1 MATAIADKTTSL
13 LISFLLML
21 RKAKTFWPRFAEMG
35 EARRTSKE
43 TNGVAPMLV
52 VRNGNARHPGVYC
65 EIENC
70 GFEFALNAVNRWQVG
85 GNGR

>member
-1 MATAIADKTTSL
+1 MAGVASMATAIADKTTSL

-52 VRNGNARHPGVYC
+52 VRNGNARHPGR
-65 EIENC
+65 
-70 GFEFALNAVNRWQVG
+70 LLRD
-85 GNGR
+85 